1 MKYVEILEVM
11 DFMDS
16 EISEVIK
23 DLPEVIKKASDEIL
37 ASRRK
42 NNFNRFFSAA
52 GLSGGR
58 LLQVL

>member
-1 MKYVEILEVM
+1 M

-23 DLPEVIKKASDEIL
+23 DLPEVIKKASAEIL